1 MKKKIDALRDELFS
15 KVHGNN
21 LVYNTCW
28 EDPKIDRELLQI
40 NDSSEIVMISSAGCN
55 ALDYLIDNPKKIYAI
70 DVNFRQNALLE
81 LKKVLFRTGS
91 YDQLFAFFGKGFYK
105 NAVEFYSLKIR
116 AELPQKAQEFW
127 DKKLYYFYKN
137 KKKKSFY
144 FFGTSGT
151 FAWLFNKYIHRN
163 KARSALVDKLFSS
176 TSIEEQKQIYKE
188 LEPVLINKF
197 VKWLM
202 NRHLTMSLLGVPRP
216 QRELI
221 LKEYPNGGVGEFA
234 AQRLKY
240 IFTELPIQDNYFWYL
255 YTYGHYKTSNC
266 PEYLKASHFSK
277 LAERE
282 KNLITHTSSIQKFL
296 ENNPKAYSHYILL
309 DHQDWLAHYAPDILV
324 NEWKEILKNS
334 KAGTKILM
342 RSASKKIDY
351 FPNFV
356 KEAVSFSPLA
366 IQLHKNDRVGTY
378 GSTYLAIVR

>member
-1 MKKKIDALRDELFS
+1 MKKQIDALRDELFS

-81 LKKVLFRTGS
+81 LKKALYRTGS

-105 NAVEFYSLKIR
+105 NAVELYSQKLR
-116 AELPQKAQEFW
+116 AELPKKAQEFW

-137 KKKKSFY
+137 KTKKSFY

-188 LEPVLINKF
+188 LEPVLISKF

-202 NRHLTMSLLGVPRP
+202 NRHLTLSLLGVPRP

-221 LKEYPNGGVGEFA
+221 LKEYPNGGVGKFA

-240 IFTELPIQDNYFWYL
+240 IFTELSIQDNYFWYV

-277 LAERE
+277 LAECE

-296 ENNPKAYSHYILL
+296 EDNPKAYSHYVLL

-351 FPNFV
+351 FPGFV

-366 IQLHKNDRVGTY
+366 FQLHKNDRVGTY
-378 GSTYLAIVR
+378 GSTYLAVVR

>member
-1 MKKKIDALRDELFS
+1 MKKQIDALRDELFS

-81 LKKVLFRTGS
+81 LKKALYRTGS

-105 NAVEFYSLKIR
+105 NAVEFYSLKLR
-116 AELPQKAQEFW
+116 AELPKKAQEFW

-176 TSIEEQKQIYKE
+176 TCIEEQKQIYKE
-188 LEPVLINKF
+188 LEPVLISKF

-221 LKEYPNGGVGEFA
+221 LKEYPYGGVGEFA

-266 PEYLKASHFSK
+266 PEYLQASHFPK
-277 LAERE
+277 LVERE

-296 ENNPKAYSHYILL
+296 EDNPKAYSHYVLL
-309 DHQDWLAHYAPDILV
+309 DHQDWLANYAPDTLV

-351 FPNFV
+351 FPDFV
-356 KEAVSFSPLA
+356 KKAVSFSPLA

-378 GSTYLAIVR
+378 GSTYLAVVK